1 LLSLRFLSY
10 SIVIIATNKLI
21 PFSVFNRREDVNRIS
36 EVHFDLVVIGGGVT
50 GCGIALDAA
59 SRGLKTLLVE
69 KEDFASGTSSKST
82 KLIHGGLRYLKQ
94 FEIGLVKETGT
105 ERAIVHDL
113 APHLVHP
120 EKMLLPIVKD
130 GTFGKLSASFA
141 IMVYDFLAGVEG
153 DDKRKTLSLKQT
165 KEAEPLLSDDLLK
178 SGIKY
183 SEYRT
188 DDARLTIELAKS
200 ARRYGAEAFNY
211 AEAKDFIYEEG
222 KVVGVDCYDHL
233 NNVSFKVKA
242 THVVSAA
249 GPWVDTLRKKDG
261 SQKGKS
267 LHLTKGVHIVL
278 PREKLPLRQSVY
290 FDAFDGRMI
299 FAIPR
304 GIVTYLGT
312 SDTNYSDSLDRV
324 VSTIEDAKYL
334 LSTVNK
340 IFPSVDLKVEDVI
353 SSWAGLRP
361 LIHEDGKSPSELSR
375 KDEIFISDSGLI
387 SIAGGKLTGYRKMA
401 ERVVDKVMKKMP
413 NMKFTP
419 CKTKSIKLTADP
431 FVNYRSVKE
440 YIEKLYEEM
449 KTLGFEKHDAWY
461 LTTTYGKGAN
471 SILDR
476 LIEDNNPDRE
486 AGLIDAELWYN
497 LMYESVATPVDFFA
511 RRTGRIYFDVESVKK
526 HMERVAEE
534 IQNTFSWN
542 SDTLSDIH
550 EELEDMLEDATIFY
564 DSETVS

>member
-1 LLSLRFLSY
+1 M
-10 SIVIIATNKLI
+10 
-21 PFSVFNRREDVNRIS
+21 
-36 EVHFDLVVIGGGVT
+36 VIGGGVT

-59 SRGLKTLLVE
+59 TRGIKTLLIE

-105 ERAIVHDL
+105 ERAIVHKL

-120 EKMLLPIVKD
+120 EKMLLPIVKN

-141 IMVYDFLAGVEG
+141 IMVYDLLAGVKKE
-153 DDKRKTLSLKQT
+153 DKRKPLSRQET
-165 KEAEPLLSDDLLK
+165 KTAEPLISDDLLK
-178 SGIKY
+178 SGIRY

-188 DDARLTIELAKS
+188 DDARLTIELVKT
-200 ARRYGAEAFNY
+200 ARRYGAKAFNY
-211 AEAKDFIYEEG
+211 AEVKDFIYDDG
-222 KVVGVDCYDHL
+222 KVVGVNCYDHL
-233 NNVSFKVKA
+233 NNISFKVNA
-242 THVVSAA
+242 TQVVSAT

-278 PREKLPLRQSVY
+278 PKSKLPLKQSVY

-304 GIVTYLGT
+304 GLVTYLGT
-312 SDTNYSDSLDRV
+312 SDTNYKDSLDRV
-324 VSTIEDAKYL
+324 VSTIHDAKYL
-334 LSTVNK
+334 LAAVNK
-340 IFPSVDLKVEDVI
+340 MFPSLDLKVEDVV

-401 ERVVDKVMKKMP
+401 ERVVDAVMKKCDGIDYS
-413 NMKFTP
+413 K
-419 CKTKSIKLTADP
+419 CKTKEIQLAINP
-431 FVNYRSVKE
+431 FKDYKEVKQ
-440 YIEKLYEEM
+440 YISQLYDEM
-449 KTLGFEKHDAWY
+449 KGMGYTKHDAWY
-461 LTTTYGKGAN
+461 LTTTYGKDAKLILERLVEIAN
-471 SILDR
+471 PNKD
-476 LIEDNNPDRE
+476 E
-486 AGLIDAELWYN
+486 GLIDAELWYT
-497 LMYESVATPVDFFA
+497 LMYEAVATPVDFFG
-511 RRTGRIYFDVESVKK
+511 RRTGQIYFDVESVKK
-526 HMERVAEE
+526 HMKRVAEE

-542 SDTLSDIH
+542 SETLADIY

-564 DSETVS
+564 DNETVT

>member
-1 LLSLRFLSY
+1 MS
-10 SIVIIATNKLI
+10 SISANNFFIKSSNPI
-21 PFSVFNRREDVNRIS
+21 PFSVFNRAEDINRIS
-36 EVHFDLVVIGGGVT
+36 EEHFDLVVIGGGVT

-59 SRGLKTLLVE
+59 TRGIKTLLIE

-94 FEIGLVKETGT
+94 LEIGLVKETGT
-105 ERAIVHDL
+105 ERAIVHNL

-120 EKMLLPIVKD
+120 EKMLLPIVKN

-141 IMVYDFLAGVEG
+141 IMVYDFLAGVAG
-153 DDKRKTLSLKQT
+153 DDKRKPLSRKQT

-188 DDARLTIELAKS
+188 DDARLTIELAKT

-211 AEAKDFIYEEG
+211 AEAKDFIYEEK
-222 KVVGVDCYDHL
+222 KVIGVECYDHL
-233 NNVSFKVKA
+233 NNVSFRVNA
-242 THVVSAA
+242 TQVVSAA
-249 GPWVDTLRKKDG
+249 GPWVDKLRKKDG

-278 PREKLPLRQSVY
+278 PREKLPLKQSVY
-290 FDAFDGRMI
+290 FDDFDGRMI

-324 VSTIEDAKYL
+324 VSTIHDAKYL

-340 IFPSVDLKVEDVI
+340 IFPSLDLKVEDVI

-375 KDEIFISDSGLI
+375 KDEIFISDTGLI

-401 ERVVDKVMKKMP
+401 ERVVDIVLKKMP
-413 NMKFTP
+413 NIKFTP
-419 CKTKSIKLTADP
+419 CKTKNTKLALDP
-431 FVNYRSVKE
+431 FVNYNSVNK
-440 YIEKLYEEM
+440 YIEELYKVM
-449 KTLGFEKHDAWY
+449 NPLGYRKHDAWY
-461 LTTTYGKGAN
+461 LTTTYGKDAKL
-471 SILDR
+471 ILDR
-476 LIEDNNPDRE
+476 LQEDKNPNRDE
-486 AGLIDAELWYN
+486 GLIDAELWYN

-511 RRTGRIYFDVESVKK
+511 RRTGRIYFDVESVKN

-534 IQNTFSWN
+534 IQSTFSWN
-542 SDTLSDIH
+542 SETLSDIH

-564 DSETVS
+564 DTETVS

>member
-1 LLSLRFLSY
+1 M
-10 SIVIIATNKLI
+10 
-21 PFSVFNRREDVNRIS
+21 
-36 EVHFDLVVIGGGVT
+36 
-50 GCGIALDAA
+50 
-59 SRGLKTLLVE
+59 
-69 KEDFASGTSSKST
+69 
-82 KLIHGGLRYLKQ
+82 RYLKQ

-105 ERAIVHDL
+105 ERAIVHRL

-120 EKMLLPIVKD
+120 EKMLLPIVKG
-130 GTFGKLSASFA
+130 GTFGKLSASIA
-141 IMVYDFLAGVEG
+141 IMVYDFLAGVEKA
-153 DDKRKTLSLKQT
+153 DKRKPLSKIKT

-188 DDARLTIELAKS
+188 DDARLTTELIKT

-211 AEAKDFIYEEG
+211 AEAKQFIYKDG
-222 KVVGVDCYDHL
+222 KVAGVECYDHL
-233 NNVSFKVKA
+233 NNISFNVHA
-242 THVVSAA
+242 TQVVSAA
-249 GPWVDTLRKKDG
+249 GPWVDNLRKIDG

-278 PREKLPLRQSVY
+278 PKDKLPLKQAVY

-312 SDTNYSDSLDRV
+312 SDTNYKDSLDRV
-324 VSTIEDAKYL
+324 VSTIDDAKYL
-334 LSTVNK
+334 IGTANK
-340 IFPSVDLKVEDVI
+340 MFPSVNLTVNDVV

-375 KDEIFISDSGLI
+375 KDEIFYSDSGLI

-401 ERVVDKVMKKMP
+401 ERVVDMVLKQ
-413 NMKFTP
+413 NDALDFSP
-419 CKTKSIKLTADP
+419 CVTKNLKLAVDP
-431 FVNYRSVKE
+431 FNNYREVKA
-440 YIEKLYEEM
+440 YIEETYKRIQP
-449 KTLGFEKHDAWY
+449 LGLSYHDAWY
-461 LTTTYGKGAN
+461 LTTTYGKHAAL
-471 SILDR
+471 IIER
-476 LIEDNNPDRE
+476 MIEDNKPDSDV
-486 AGLIDAELWYN
+486 GLIDAELWYN
-497 LMYESVATPVDFFA
+497 LMYESVATPSDFFA

-526 HMERVAEE
+526 HMKRVADE

-542 SDTLSDIH
+542 SETLTDIN

-564 DSETVS
+564 DSETVT